1 MSIKLLA
8 VDIDHTL
15 LDHDRKIHPANV
27 PAVRKAVDAGIIVVL
42 ASGRFRPTML
52 PFMHQL
58 GLSGPMIAANGTAT
72 YAADGAL
79 IDAHFVSP
87 TVYDQVVAYARVH
100 EAHLNVYTESELLFV
115 NSGPWGEI
123 YLQRVHSVP
132 PKFRPAEEVRGEN
145 ILKLLIADD
154 PARIHTFR
162 RDLEATLPPE
172 EVCVTESEPEYLEFL
187 AYGCSK
193 GKALQ
198 ALCGS
203 LDVDQSEV
211 AAIGDFLNDVE
222 MVDWASLGGAVGN
235 AHEAVKRVAQVVV
248 ASNDDGGVAEFIER
262 YVLAAA

>member
-1 MSIKLLA
+1 
-8 VDIDHTL
+8 
-15 LDHDRKIHPANV
+15 
-27 PAVRKAVDAGIIVVL
+27 
-42 ASGRFRPTML
+42 
-52 PFMHQL
+52 
-58 GLSGPMIAANGTAT
+58 
-72 YAADGAL
+72 
-79 IDAHFVSP
+79 
-87 TVYDQVVAYARVH
+87 
-100 EAHLNVYTESELLFV
+100 
-115 NSGPWGEI
+115 
-123 YLQRVHSVP
+123 
-132 PKFRPAEEVRGEN
+132 
-145 ILKLLIADD
+145 
-154 PARIHTFR
+154 
-162 RDLEATLPPE
+162 
-172 EVCVTESEPEYLEFL
+172 EFL